1 MKLFFPLGGR
11 RLTQSGIAAL
21 LITVLS
27 FLAAPLASAQDSEDL
42 YRGTWQIDTPDE
54 GSLIVIVKRHG
65 RASYFWG
72 DNADR
77 NVYQGNWTSDS
88 DAATLTWADG
98 GSHTIKRE
106 SLGFGAI
113 YRNASGAEVYK
124 AIAQQV
130 PKEILGQWAEPPTQS
145 EDLISDRDKA
155 KGFFGVWEIASES
168 GTNYVFVESDR
179 SAASTWD
186 ANGTMPKGLRGSWAK
201 QGSELHIAWNSGH
214 YSIIREN
221 ERGHAYK
228 RIEPGVII
236 EEDETELVPASRID
250 QETVPGTW
258 LSNYQTEREVHTG
271 GIAFSSRKIARQF
284 YRGAWLVRLS
294 PEAYEQ
300 IEIGRFGGL
309 TTTRNRTL
317 EGQWSMSGQDI
328 FMRWDNGM
336 RKILSPVANGFLLYE
351 YKPARPL
358 DGVPTRI
365 YPATPA
371 DKAKLAEHIADRSE
385 VASQMHELAES
396 AGIDPAEASKGGWG
410 RTFSRWAWP
419 FGDDESTTSAAL
431 LEEGYED
438 QPGSSDP
445 WWWPFWSEKRPEELE
460 TEAAEELSED
470 EATETMAEEAAPVEM
485 VTEPATD
492 LPAEASAKA
501 EAMVE
506 IPAEEELT
514 ESATDTAEDS
524 AEEPAPTAKKSK
536 KQKKDWLWPF

>member
-1 MKLFFPLGGR
+1 MKLLFPLSGR

-21 LITVLS
+21 LLTFLS
-27 FLAAPLASAQDSEDL
+27 FLAAPLAHAQESEDL

-77 NVYQGNWTSDS
+77 NVYQGNWTSDADS
-88 DAATLTWADG
+88 ATLTWADG
-98 GSHTIKRE
+98 DSHTIQRQ
-106 SLGFGAI
+106 SLGFGAT
-113 YRNASGAEVYK
+113 YRNASGAELYK

-155 KGFFGVWEIASES
+155 KGFFGIWEIESEN

-179 SAASTWD
+179 SAASTWNAD
-186 ANGTMPKGLRGSWAK
+186 GSMPKGLRGSWAK
-201 QGSELHIAWNSGH
+201 QGSELHIAWNTGH

-236 EEDETELVPASRID
+236 EEDETEFVPASRVD
-250 QETVPGTW
+250 DETVPGTW
-258 LSNYQTEREVHTG
+258 LSNYESEREVHTA
-271 GIAFSSRKIARQF
+271 GIAFSSRKVARQF

-300 IEIGRFGGL
+300 IEVGRFGGL
-309 TTTRNRTL
+309 TTTRNRNL

-336 RKILSPVANGFLLYE
+336 RKVLSPVANGFLLYE

-385 VASQMHELAES
+385 VAAQMHELAES
-396 AGIDPAEASKGGWG
+396 AGIDPAEAGKGGWG
-410 RTFSRWAWP
+410 RTFSRWVWP
-419 FGDDESTTSAAL
+419 FGEDESTTSDAL
-431 LEEGYED
+431 LEEAYED
-438 QPGSSDP
+438 QPGSADP
-445 WWWPFWSEKRPEELE
+445 WWWPFWSEKRPEELAAE
-460 TEAAEELSED
+460 ADAAADEALEEEAAALAEETTPEA
-470 EATETMAEEAAPVEM
+470 EATETE
-485 VTEPATD
+485 
-492 LPAEASAKA
+492 A

-506 IPAEEELT
+506 VPVEEELT
-514 ESATDTAEDS
+514 EAATDTV
-524 AEEPAPTAKKSK
+524 EESTETEVPAAKKSK